1 MSLIAKQLLIHN
13 IGLPTEISMLVKDYT
28 FPRINK
34 IPQNDRRYLNLHKII
49 VKLKP
54 YSPSR
59 LYNFMLPDGIDI
71 NEINYYVCL
80 RCPRSQESDFE
91 VSLVQS
97 FCLIY
102 TDLAIIMIKW
112 QFINSRNRIGTFV
125 NSKNVIAMHIKN

>member
-34 IPQNDRRYLNLHKII
+34 IPKNDRRYLKLHNII
-49 VKLKP
+49 VKRKP
-54 YSPSR
+54 YLPSR

-80 RCPRSQESDFE
+80 RCPRSFE
-91 VSLVQS
+91 IDLDLSLVKS

-102 TDLAIIMIKW
+102 TDFAIIMIKW
-112 QFINSRNRIGTFV
+112 QFINRRDRIGTFL
-125 NSKNVIAMHIKN
+125 NSKDVIAIHIKN